1 MDAPGLQ
8 ADRRTGM
15 NLPCGRAAFL
25 CATACGAGLSP
36 FAPGTAGSLVGVAL
50 WYAAA
55 CAPAPWHWGVHGGI
69 LLVLLATGVWS
80 GSRMEEELGVT
91 DPHCVVIDEVAGML
105 ITLTGVQT
113 SVTAAALGF
122 VLFRLLD
129 ILKPFPI
136 CRLQRL
142 TAGWGIMADDAA
154 AGVVS
159 ALVLRLILHWL

>member
-1 MDAPGLQ
+1 MDAPGHQ
-8 ADRRTGM
+8 ADRRTGTQR
-15 NLPCGRAAFL
+15 PGGRAAFL

-50 WYAAA
+50 WYASA
-55 CAPAPWHWGVHGGI
+55 CAPAPWHWAVQGGI
-69 LLVLLATGVWS
+69 LLAVLAVGIWA
-80 GSRMEEELGVT
+80 GSRMEKALGVT

-105 ITLTGVQT
+105 ITLAGVPP